1 MTLANTTK
9 KDVSAIEGLAMEA
22 RALRNCIDVNMWQL
36 ARVFVEAKPLV
47 PHGEWEKW
55 LEVNADCSVRTA
67 QDMIA
72 AFKRFG
78 GKPQL
83 ENIGRSKAFKLLPL
97 PEGAEEKFM
106 QEHDVSSMS
115 AREIEKAVKAA
126 REEEREKAKA
136 DAEEQIRKAEDEARE
151 TVNEAW
157 RKTNAKLE
165 ETEQQMEDLK
175 AQLSD
180 SRGIAEAL
188 RIAVED
194 AEARAQ
200 AATQAAI
207 DGAKDVS
214 AQSAK
219 LNAEAE
225 KMRRELQDRDEMIAE
240 LQDQYN
246 RVQTEYLNLQ
256 STVAKGDAERA
267 PADQLTPEVLAAAV
281 RSFIGATA
289 RMPHMRTAFAMM
301 DDEKKEEYSI
311 LLETIETWAKG
322 SREALETTG
331 AEGTV
336 I

>member
-136 DAEEQIRKAEDEARE
+136 DAEK
-151 TVNEAW
+151 
-157 RKTNAKLE
+157 
-165 ETEQQMEDLK
+165 QMEDLK

-246 RVQTEYLNLQ
+246 RVQIEYLNLQ

>member
-9 KDVSAIEGLAMEA
+9 KDISVIDGLAMEA

-36 ARVFVEAKPLV
+36 ARVFAEAKPLV

-55 LEVNADCSVRTA
+55 LEDNADCSVRTA

-83 ENIGRSKAFKLLPL
+83 ESIGRSKAFKLLPL
-97 PEGAEEKFM
+97 PEEAEEKFLK
-106 QEHDVSSMS
+106 EHDVSTMS
-115 AREIEKAVKAA
+115 AREIEKAVKKA
-126 REEEREKAKA
+126 REEEQEKAREGMA
-136 DAEEQIRKAEDEARE
+136 VMAEDKARE
-151 TVNEAW
+151 L
-157 RKTNAKLE
+157 AK
-165 ETEQQMEDLK
+165 QKDSFDRQMEDLRN
-175 AQLSD
+175 QLSE
-180 SRGIAEAL
+180 SRGVAEAL

-194 AEARAQ
+194 AETRARD
-200 AATQAAI
+200 ATQAAI

-219 LNAEAE
+219 LESEAR
-225 KMRRELQDRDEMIAE
+225 KLRQELQDRDNEIEE
-240 LQDQYN
+240 LQKQYDQ
-246 RVQTEYLNLQ
+246 VKGEYLNLQ

-267 PADQLTPEVLAAAV
+267 PADQLTPEILAAAV
-281 RSFIGATA
+281 RSFIGAVA

-301 DDEKKEEYSI
+301 DDDTKEEYSI
-311 LLETIETWAKG
+311 LLETVETWAKG
-322 SREALETTG
+322 SRKALETTG